1 MRFRVTTWNVNSV
14 RLRLGHLA
22 TLIAAHDPDILCL
35 QETKVVD
42 ELFPRD
48 AFAEAGFTH
57 QHIHGQ
63 KSYNGVAILSRLAF
77 EPLKS
82 RDWCAKGDCRHAAAR
97 FAEGIELHNFYVPA
111 GGDVPDPEA
120 NPKFAHKLDF
130 LAEMACAFGARKA
143 KRSSRLI
150 LAGDLNIAPLET
162 DVWSHKQLL
171 KVVSHTPV
179 EVEAL
184 GALQAAHRL
193 GRRGAPHHPARR
205 ETLFLVVVPG
215 AGLGGGGPR
224 AAPRSCL
231 GDPGIGR
238 RCDRRPG
245 AARGARLEAALGPRT
260 GERDA
265 GDLSGLGALKRR
277 AGSRRISG
285 GPRSRA

>member
-184 GALQAAHRL
+184 GALQAAHGWVDAVRRIIPPEEKL
-193 GRRGAPHHPARR
+193 YSWWSYRARDWAAADRGRRLDHVWVTPALADAVTDARVLREARDWKPPSDHAPVSV
-205 ETLFLVVVPG
+205 TLE
-215 AGLGGGGPR
+215 
-224 AAPRSCL
+224 
-231 GDPGIGR
+231 I
-238 RCDRRPG
+238 
-245 AARGARLEAALGPRT
+245 
-260 GERDA
+260 
-265 GDLSGLGALKRR
+265 
-277 AGSRRISG
+277 
-285 GPRSRA
+285 